1 MVGRKPARRL
11 ANLAAGVAVAV
22 AACQSSPPHGV
33 VRGVITDL
41 QVWDIAHADWVTVET
56 ETRQVLQFKVAD
68 SVRFPPSHL
77 REHMLFRE
85 PVTVTYAERGDG
97 LLATEITD

>member
-1 MVGRKPARRL
+1 VVGRNPVRRL
-11 ANLAAGVAVAV
+11 ANLATAVAVAV

-41 QVWDIAHADWVTVET
+41 QVRDIAHADWVTVET

-68 SVRFPPSHL
+68 SVGFPPSHL

-85 PVTVTYAERGDG
+85 PVTVTYIETPDG
-97 LLATEITD
+97 PLATEMTD

>member
-1 MVGRKPARRL
+1 
-11 ANLAAGVAVAV
+11 VAV
-22 AACQSSPPHGV
+22 AACHSSPPHAV

-41 QVWDIAHADWVTVET
+41 QVRDIAHADWVTVET

-68 SVRFPPSHL
+68 SVGFPPSHL
-77 REHMLFRE
+77 REHMLFGE
-85 PVTVTYAERGDG
+85 PVTVTYVERGDG

>member
-1 MVGRKPARRL
+1 
-11 ANLAAGVAVAV
+11 VAVAV

-41 QVWDIAHADWVTVET
+41 QVRDIAHADWVTVET

-68 SVRFPPSHL
+68 SVGFPPSHL

-85 PVTVTYAERGDG
+85 PVTVTYIETPDG
-97 LLATEITD
+97 PLATEMTD